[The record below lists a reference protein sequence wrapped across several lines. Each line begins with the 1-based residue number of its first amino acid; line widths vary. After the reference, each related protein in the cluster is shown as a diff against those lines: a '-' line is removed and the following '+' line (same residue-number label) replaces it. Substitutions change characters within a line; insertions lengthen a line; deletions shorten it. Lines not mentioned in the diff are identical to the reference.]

1 MITGANRGLGLG
13 LVRHLLAGKPR
24 PQHVIATC
32 RSLGGEKSKE
42 LEELAAKEACLSV
55 IQLSVDDPTTF
66 PTAVGIVDG
75 IVQEHGLNV
84 LVNNAGIN
92 IKKGLQNVTADDMT
106 QSFATNTI
114 GPIMLTQSLLPLLK
128 RAASRASSKPLG
140 WERGAIINMSSVLG
154 SISDNDSGGL
164 YPYRCS
170 KVALNAATKSL
181 SIDLLKDGIIA
192 CTVHPGWVKTEMG
205 GPRAL
210 ITVDESVQEMLKLF
224 ASLNHDSNGGFF
236 RYDGT
241 VMKW

>member
-1 MITGANRGLGLG
+1 MG

-66 PTAVGIVDG
+66 STAVGIVDG

-92 IKKGLQNVTADDMT
+92 IKKGLQNVTADDMI

>member
-1 MITGANRGLGLG
+1 M
-13 LVRHLLAGKPR
+13 
-24 PQHVIATC
+24 IATS
-32 RSLGGEKSKE
+32 RSLGEDKSKE

-55 IQLSVDDPTTF
+55 IQLSVDDPATF

-84 LVNNAGIN
+84 LVNNAGIA
-92 IKKGLQNVTADDMT
+92 IRRGLENVTADDMA

-128 RAASRASSKPLG
+128 RAASCASSKPLG
-140 WERGAIINMSSVLG
+140 WEKAAIINMSSVLG
-154 SISDNDSGGL
+154 SISENDGGGL

-192 CTVHPGWVKTEMG
+192 CTIHPGWVKTEMG

-210 ITVDESVQEMLKLF
+210 ITIDESVQGMLKLF
-224 ASLNHDSNGGFF
+224 ASLNQHSNGGFF
-236 RYDGT
+236 KYDGT